1 MNGLLDEPR
10 SGAPRTIIDEAIER
24 VLTLTLESEPENAT
38 DGAPRGMARAS
49 GMSQSAIS
57 RIWRAFDLQPH
68 RSETFK
74 LSRDPLVIEKGRDIV
89 GFYFTPPDRALVLC
103 VDEKPKI

>member
-38 DGAPRGMARAS
+38 DGAPR